1 MKLGELKDK
10 SVLILGLG
18 REGIDSFKFLRK
30 LFPKKI
36 LGIADKNEKVDQS
49 CLAKLSNQKNKLY
62 KLYLGKNYLKAL
74 KDYDVIIKS
83 PGVPIHLPE
92 IEKAFKEG
100 KITSQAEIFFDNWP
114 PEPQRRVEMKANS
127 EGGKLHRP
135 GKIIGITGT
144 KGKGTTSSLIYRIL
158 KEGGFK
164 AYLVG
169 NIEKPVL
176 STLFK
181 AKANDI
187 FVYELSSHQLYNLKK
202 GPQIAVFLNLF
213 AAHLDY
219 YKNFKEY
226 QRAKENITL
235 HQTKKD
241 YFIYNSEQKE
251 LRGFLKKTK
260 AKKIP
265 IPTNY
270 EYLTN
275 IRIPLIGKFNLKNV
289 MAAVAVGELFNIP
302 KKKIREAIKSFKP
315 LSHRL
320 EFVGKYKG
328 IEFYNDSLATVPE
341 ATIAAIDA
349 LSRNVQTIILGGF
362 NSNVDYKKL
371 AKRVLESGIKTVILF
386 PPSGQKMWENICQ
399 KSKGRKLPEHSFVNN
414 MKDAVKL
421 AYQYTKR
428 GKICLL
434 SCASPSYGIFKN
446 YKERGNLFKRYAKK
460 YGKRLSSS

>member
-1 MKLGELKDK
+1 MKLKELKDK
-10 SVLILGLG
+10 SVLILGFG

-36 LGIADKNEKVDQS
+36 LGVADRLKIKD
-49 CLAKLSNQKNKLY
+49 LRFKIKDKRTRLH
-62 KLYLGKNYLKAL
+62 LGKNYLGAL
-74 KDYDVIIKS
+74 KNYDVIIKS

-92 IEKAFKEG
+92 IEKAFKKG
-100 KITSQAEIFFDNWP
+100 KVTSQAEIFFDNWP
-114 PEPQRRVEMKANS
+114 PEQSEGWKMKANS

-164 AYLVG
+164 TYLVG

-181 AKANDI
+181 AKTDDI

-202 GPQIAVFLNLF
+202 SPQIAVFLNLF

-251 LRGFLKKTK
+251 LRKFVKKTK

-289 MAAVAVGELFNIP
+289 MAAVIVGELFNIP

-315 LSHRL
+315 LPHRL

-328 IEFYNDSLATVPE
+328 IEFYNDSLATVPQAVE
-341 ATIAAIDA
+341 AALDA
-349 LSRNVQTIILGGF
+349 LGNNKVKTLILGGYNRGGINF
-362 NSNVDYKKL
+362 DSL
-371 AKRVLESGIKTVILF
+371 AKKILENKGIRTLIFLSPGTAEIIWQKILSLKIKKT
-386 PPSGQKMWENICQ
+386 S
-399 KSKGRKLPEHSFVNN
+399 SRPEAFFVSSMNE
-414 MKDAVKL
+414 AVKI
-421 AYQYTKR
+421 AYQKTKR
-428 GKICLL
+428 GEICLL
-434 SCASPSYGIFKN
+434 SPASPSFN
-446 YKERGNLFKRYAKK
+446 LFRDYKERGNLFKNQVFAQQ
-460 YGKRLSSS
+460 KRR

>member
-1 MKLGELKDK
+1 MKISELKK
-10 SVLILGLG
+10 KRVLIIGFG
-18 REGIDSFKFLRK
+18 REGQDTFKFLRK
-30 LFPKKI
+30 LFPDKVI
-36 LGIADKNEKVDQS
+36 GVGDRDKNVKCKTQN
-49 CLAKLSNQKNKLY
+49 AKLIKWH
-62 KLYLGKNYLKAL
+62 LGKNYLKTI

-83 PGVPIHLPE
+83 PGIPIHLPE
-92 IEKAFKEG
+92 IEKAFKEE
-100 KITSQAEIFFDNWP
+100 KITSQAEIFFKNC
-114 PEPQRRVEMKANS
+114 
-127 EGGKLHRP
+127 P

-315 LSHRL
+315 LPHRL

-421 AYQYTKR
+421 AYQYTKK